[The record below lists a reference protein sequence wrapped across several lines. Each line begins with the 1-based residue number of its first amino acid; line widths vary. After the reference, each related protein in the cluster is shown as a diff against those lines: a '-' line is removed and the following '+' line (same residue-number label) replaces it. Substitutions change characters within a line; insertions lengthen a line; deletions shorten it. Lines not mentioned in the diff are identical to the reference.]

1 MYDSVETLSKP
12 HMVDSAC
19 IFSTMKFHFALTMLL
34 CLMFGELAAAQEDM
48 EPTASSLLNYSWRDD
63 AICGINSAYVFSKL
77 HGVDVDHNRI
87 HEALFQPRGVSV
99 VELRD
104 YLSGVG
110 LRSTIKKSTP
120 ENLATLEFPI
130 IVYQE
135 PIGTEVKMGHFDVIV
150 RCLPEVIIFIDGSTG
165 SLEGISPDDFSR
177 RWSGFY
183 ISHEPPRV
191 AITRYLFWV
200 LVVFSALAFVRFF
213 FWKKLTRHS
222 RREFGPSNVFS
233 TRADICTLL
242 LTICGVI
249 FLQTSPA
256 MAQLPENAHDFFN
269 SQTERLSKIYALS
282 YAGELVGRV
291 ENTPPGVTRKHQRV
305 FKGANKFR
313 LLTTLHD
320 HTDSLLP
327 TTDKTILIRPNEF
340 SVHHHFNNL
349 LVQSARH
356 SSLITNDKMGLTHF
370 EFYMVAIG
378 WIPEGRLPV
387 RVKGSE
393 EPLFYA
399 NDYALNCVKT
409 DTQEIGGVTSRYFKV
424 DLEERELEYW
434 VVEHC
439 KSFVPIRIVRLEKA
453 DRKKIVYEFS
463 DYTDF
468 PDQSNVGSL
477 PKSVRRT
484 IWRRD
489 ISEPIGIAHLQ
500 LSDLDVNSVAE
511 SDFEITPPPG
521 VLISKFDTGE
531 LTSNTGGIEIMD
543 RSIEYCR
550 KRILVKQDFPVSLG
564 GITKSC
570 VMPMVCLALVCLNFL
585 AFRYY
590 YLA

>member
-1 MYDSVETLSKP
+1 MVNFSRFMPFQVSLVALLILLNLLGKITIAQQEFETNPTLS
-12 HMVDSAC
+12 S
-19 IFSTMKFHFALTMLL
+19 
-34 CLMFGELAAAQEDM
+34 G
-48 EPTASSLLNYSWRDD
+48 YSWRDD
-63 AICGINSAYVFSKL
+63 AICGINSAYVFLKL
-77 HGVDVDHNRI
+77 HGIDVDHSQIR
-87 HEALFQPRGVSV
+87 EALFQPRGVSV
-99 VELRD
+99 VELRN
-104 YLSGVG
+104 YLSDVGV
-110 LRSTIKKSTP
+110 RCAIKKSTP
-120 ENLATLEFPI
+120 EYLASLEFPI

-135 PIGTEVKMGHFDVIV
+135 PIGTELEMGHFDVIV

-165 SLEGISPDDFSR
+165 SLEGISPDDFLR

-183 ISHEPPRV
+183 ISHEPTWV

-200 LVVFSALAFVRFF
+200 LVVFSALAFIRFF
-213 FWKKLTRHS
+213 FWKKLTRLS
-222 RREFGPSNVFS
+222 RREFVPSSVFS
-233 TRADICTLL
+233 TRSHICILL
-242 LTICGVI
+242 QITICGVI
-249 FLQTSPA
+249 FLQMSPA
-256 MAQLPENAHDFFN
+256 TAQLPENANDFFK
-269 SQTERLSKIYALS
+269 SQAERLSQIHSLS
-282 YAGELVGRV
+282 YTGELVGRV
-291 ENTPPGVTRKHQRV
+291 ENTPSGVTRKHQRV

-320 HTDSLLP
+320 HTGSLLP

-439 KSFVPIRIVRLEKA
+439 KSFVPIRIVRFEKA

-468 PDQSNVGSL
+468 PDKSNVGSL

-484 IWRRD
+484 IWRSV

-500 LSDLDVNSVAE
+500 LSDLDINSVAE
-511 SDFEITPPPG
+511 SEFEITPPPG

-531 LTSNTGGIEIMD
+531 LTSHTGGIEMLD

-570 VMPMVCLALVCLNFL
+570 LMPMVCLALVCLNFL